1 MPISIHFKVPDNVD
15 FHKHTQFIVKNYKE
29 GLMTESVIITSK
41 NNVLT
46 EEVFSKLRKITREI
60 NNIKIEGEHGGVK
73 KLNDLCFK

>member
-1 MPISIHFKVPDNVD
+1 
-15 FHKHTQFIVKNYKE
+15 
-29 GLMTESVIITSK
+29 MTESVIITSK